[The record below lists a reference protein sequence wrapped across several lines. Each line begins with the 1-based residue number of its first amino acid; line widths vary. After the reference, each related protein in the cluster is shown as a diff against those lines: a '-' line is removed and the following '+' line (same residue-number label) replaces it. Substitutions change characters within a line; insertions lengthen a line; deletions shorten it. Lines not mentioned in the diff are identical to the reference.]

1 MSPEAARPSAD
12 PHTIE
17 RLRAVEDRLA
27 RACTLAGRPRS
38 DVLLLAVSK
47 TVSPERVLAL
57 AACGQ
62 RAFAENY
69 LQEAL
74 EKIEQCRL
82 QAPALELVWHFI
94 GPIQSNKTRAIAEQ
108 FDWVHS
114 VDREKIGRRLAEQ
127 RPAGRA
133 PLEICVQVNL
143 SGESSKSGCTPEE
156 APALCRTL
164 AGLSGLRLRGLMTL
178 PAPGASALLRD
189 RPFERL
195 DELRQAIRDMLKAEA
210 PDQAARFDT
219 LSMGMSDDLEAAVAA
234 GSTIVRVGTALFGR
248 RD

>member
-1 MSPEAARPSAD
+1 
-12 PHTIE
+12 
-17 RLRAVEDRLA
+17 
-27 RACTLAGRPRS
+27 
-38 DVLLLAVSK
+38 LLLAVSK
-47 TVSPERVLAL
+47 TVTPERVLAL

-74 EKIEQCRL
+74 DKMAQCRL
-82 QAPALELVWHFI
+82 RAPGLDLAWHFI
-94 GPIQSNKTRAIAEQ
+94 GPIQSNKTRAIAEA

-133 PLEICVQVNL
+133 PLEICIQVNL
-143 SGESSKSGCTPEE
+143 SGESTKSGCAPDE
-156 APALCRTL
+156 APALCRAL
-164 AGLSGLRLRGLMTL
+164 AGLNGLRLRGLMTI
-178 PAPGASALLRD
+178 PAPGESALLRD

-195 DELRQAIRDMLKAEA
+195 YALHQSIRETLEAEE